1 MRWPSKDF
9 VNQKKQI
16 RWLFAG
22 LALLTIPLTSAL
34 AQSTLEKIGK
44 SNTIALGYRDA
55 AAPFA
60 YLDDNKRPIG
70 YSIDICLKIV
80 DAVKKELRKVC
91 TTTAEAA
98 LLLVDISD
106 DDISRHF

>member
-80 DAVKKELRKVC
+80 DAVKKELR
-91 TTTAEAA
+91 T
-98 LLLVDISD
+98 
-106 DDISRHF
+106 R